1 MPPHALIT
9 LAFALPPADA
19 ALGGDIEQLVG
30 SYSKRHAITPRTK
43 RSVWR
48 SHCMDAVGFRLCF
61 TPLAGVLFT
70 VPSRYC
76 ALSVRTSSLPWTVG
90 GPASHR
96 ISRVRW
102 YSRSVLCTTVRQR
115 TGLSPAV
122 GRCSNR
128 FRCRT
133 WWQRPGWPPGG
144 TSHNPSVARR
154 PCLARR
160 WFRQQPVSLATTPGG
175 VVFPRGTEM
184 FQFPRFPPPTWRCA
198 AITLRGLPH
207 SETVGSVGGS
217 PSPTLSLLTGVL
229 HRLVLPR
236 HSPTAPSVLPGLW
249 HLGCQ
254 KMVLDYKTLDPMNRS
269 ACS

>member
-30 SYSKRHAITPRTK
+30 SYSKRHAITPRTQA
-43 RSVWR
+43 SVWR

-76 ALSVRTSSLPWTVG
+76 ALSVRSSSLPWTVG

-96 ISRVRW
+96 ITRVRW
-102 YSRSVLCTTVRQR
+102 YSRPVPCGDRVQR

-128 FRCRT
+128 FPHTLTSQC
-133 WWQRPGWPPGG
+133 PGWPP
-144 TSHNPSVARR
+144 
-154 PCLARR
+154 
-160 WFRQQPVSLATTPGG
+160 
-175 VVFPRGTEM
+175 
-184 FQFPRFPPPTWRCA
+184 
-198 AITLRGLPH
+198 
-207 SETVGSVGGS
+207 
-217 PSPTLSLLTGVL
+217 
-229 HRLVLPR
+229 
-236 HSPTAPSVLPGLW
+236 
-249 HLGCQ
+249 
-254 KMVLDYKTLDPMNRS
+254 
-269 ACS
+269 